1 MKQIFNKTK
10 NKDLIFSFL
19 NSLYTNETIYNE
31 ILDNFGN
38 NSETEKLIFEYSYE
52 LTIIASILQDLEQFF
67 NYMGFSYNDNNNNS
81 NTYNKEDFI
90 NFYEKRAKDEPDIVW
105 KNIEKM
111 KYWKN
116 FEKMKEIKNEGKQ
129 KI

>member
-52 LTIIASILQDLEQFF
+52 LTIIESILQDLELSQLDLNLIF
-67 NYMGFSYNDNNNNS
+67 
-81 NTYNKEDFI
+81 KENEI
-90 NFYEKRAKDEPDIVW
+90 ISEKYKPFDDEEKLDK
-105 KNIEKM
+105 KNI
-111 KYWKN
+111 
-116 FEKMKEIKNEGKQ
+116 F
-129 KI
+129 